1 MGSQRPGC
9 SAGRQLDRV
18 AGGMRRLNLSCRG
31 FCIDS
36 PSRADPDSG
45 EVLQV
50 PVTKPLL
57 VACMR
62 AKESRPKIIHGLF
75 PLCMPTSSV
84 ASVARPSISA
94 LPVYKDPLHP
104 PAVTSRFSQ
113 SARRIFGTRS
123 APPTSFPEIVLTGGK
138 PRQEQRHVS
147 LLDFSRPLRDAQLST
162 PMAGFVDP
170 NPNITRQ
177 SNYIPLPPPTPSRRS
192 LPDGPCN
199 YRDANVGQCGCDQ
212 FWDKLSAELHDES
225 AEHRPSS
232 ERSTWCVCGHH
243 ACFHLRA
250 SRAPEKP
257 APLTNAPFQSLH
269 VRGEER
275 AQSLPRAPCDMN
287 AGLRQL
293 EDNLLS
299 EGGQAKYNERM
310 HQLPSPSQRLLQQST
325 HTNSFSRL
333 LQSQDT
339 PSQTSTSGLP
349 GIPSVCLLSH
359 ERRPV
364 ANNEARNGANQSRQT
379 VAGLGLSMMNLQS
392 MDRINR
398 QQSPTPTIPDDIN
411 IVHTPRKPYNEPSNS
426 LDRAHTVQT
435 EANIISPSR
444 GILEQVFEFNRNFQ
458 PDEPGDTIPNTYN
471 PDDYIQSAT
480 EVATPSV
487 GNTPDL
493 SAADRAVQDGKDMI
507 EAMKRIT
514 SEIQQQSAGSSEGQT
529 YATVPTQLL
538 PKNTPATPQEQ
549 LQTLLQSAPA
559 QGLQKLVSYLA
570 PLHNLLNSIPNV
582 ASTMQELGSRLDLLE
597 NGSFNYV
604 QPEDLNQ
611 TLEMYEGRLIDVEHR
626 LDEHERMH
634 QAMDDQSSNSSF
646 GRRRVDNVTT
656 SFGSVDSTT
665 SSALVLAAMD
675 RKDTE
680 MELDNIKDRLNVLE
694 AAAPPTSLQPWEV
707 EVVLLPWGPDLKGIW
722 FSPEEPMH
730 DVTKTTQNSEE
741 WTQARTS
748 KAITIP
754 FLGRD
759 TDSSPHSV
767 TRNSNKNSVPGQTE
781 NGWSSQDISNWA
793 SGSTDDWLFPKA
805 CGSNNLVY
813 KRLQS
818 RGFVRD
824 VTFRGSSA
832 KDIQEA
838 LSHAFSDVFD
848 YLQYDDSDENPM
860 IAAYPGLRAP
870 YIPLRKVIKE
880 SRLRF
885 LTPAE
890 MSSSALWNA
899 QFLSAG
905 VMMRVSGGK
914 KRLYVTVREAYTQQ
928 VDRNE
933 FVVMEQS
940 WPELR
945 QLPRC
950 QPDKDSQMEGIDEH
964 GQPHVPEADAKEAC
978 WQFVETYDAP
988 PASVHSSFGSNQ
1000 SVQLSM
1006 RPAGRNWRRSITPNS
1021 ILKNKQPQPISPLSE
1036 NHPQRP
1042 QYYRNRTVSASVI
1055 DTHPSRL
1062 SKRRLHASTAEQFSA
1077 PQPISHAPSLSMTR
1091 LKRRRVANSSSPRPE
1106 TAQVPVWNAT
1116 PRHSRE
1122 PPSPF
1127 YSSQP
1132 ALPRSNSD
1140 VMSRPSQRSAA
1151 VAGKSTPFAYATP
1164 HSGPFVGGPGFNAY
1178 NNGGD
1183 TEPDDDNDEGEQ
1195 SWPGVTDGDNDSA
1208 SAPDFEM
1215 SASSADESIKCF
1227 SSDDGEDS
1235 DAELHAFAQRQ
1246 LAEDSDAEAHAY
1258 AQAQRQLDE
1267 ESEEDDVFDSLLS
1280 IIEA

>member
-1 MGSQRPGC
+1 
-9 SAGRQLDRV
+9 
-18 AGGMRRLNLSCRG
+18 
-31 FCIDS
+31 
-36 PSRADPDSG
+36 
-45 EVLQV
+45 
-50 PVTKPLL
+50 
-57 VACMR
+57 
-62 AKESRPKIIHGLF
+62 
-75 PLCMPTSSV
+75 
-84 ASVARPSISA
+84 
-94 LPVYKDPLHP
+94 
-104 PAVTSRFSQ
+104 
-113 SARRIFGTRS
+113 
-123 APPTSFPEIVLTGGK
+123 
-138 PRQEQRHVS
+138 
-147 LLDFSRPLRDAQLST
+147 
-162 PMAGFVDP
+162 MAGFVGP
-170 NPNITRQ
+170 NTNVARQ
-177 SNYIPLPPPTPSRRS
+177 SSYAPLHPIPSRRS

-199 YRDANVGQCGCDQ
+199 HRDANVGQCGCDQ

-225 AEHRPSS
+225 TERRPSN

-250 SRAPEKP
+250 SRASERSE
-257 APLTNAPFQSLH
+257 PLMNVPLQSLYA
-269 VRGEER
+269 GGKK
-275 AQSLPRAPCDMN
+275 QPPLLPGAPCDID

-293 EDNLLS
+293 GDNFLS
-299 EGGQAKYNERM
+299 EGGQAMYNERM
-310 HQLPSPSQRLLQQST
+310 HPQPSPSQHLLRQST
-325 HTNSFSRL
+325 QTNSLSRL

-359 ERRPV
+359 ERRPM
-364 ANNEARNGANQSRQT
+364 ANNEARNGASQSRQT
-379 VAGLGLSMMNLQS
+379 VAGLGLSMMNLES
-392 MDRINR
+392 RGRINR

-411 IVHTPRKPYNEPSNS
+411 ILHTPRMPYNEPEDSPA
-426 LDRAHTVQT
+426 RASTVQN
-435 EANIISPSR
+435 EANITSPSH
-444 GILEQVFEFNRNFQ
+444 GLLEQVFEFNRNFQ

-471 PDDYIQSAT
+471 ADDYIQSAT

-493 SAADRAVQDGKDMI
+493 TAADRAVQDGKDMI
-507 EAMKRIT
+507 DAMKRIT
-514 SEIQQQSAGSSEGQT
+514 SEIQQPSGSSPEEQT
-529 YATVPTQLL
+529 YVTVPTQLL
-538 PKNTPATPQEQ
+538 PKHAATAPQEQ
-549 LQTLLQSAPA
+549 LQSLLQSAPP

-582 ASTMQELGSRLDLLE
+582 ASTMQELGNRLDLLE

-611 TLEMYEGRLIDVEHR
+611 TLEMYEGRLIDVENR
-626 LDEHERMH
+626 LGEHERMH
-634 QAMDDQSSNSSF
+634 EAMDDQSSNSSF
-646 GRRRVDNVTT
+646 GRRRIDNATT

-665 SSALVLAAMD
+665 SSALILAAMD
-675 RKDTE
+675 RKETE
-680 MELDNIKDRLNVLE
+680 MELDNIKERLDVLE

-722 FSPEEPMH
+722 FSPEESMH
-730 DVTKTTQNSEE
+730 DTSKMTTQNSEE

-748 KAITIP
+748 KSVTLP
-754 FLGRD
+754 FLTRD
-759 TDSSPHSV
+759 TDSSPYPGTRHSAKG
-767 TRNSNKNSVPGQTE
+767 SMSGQAE

-793 SGSTDDWLFPKA
+793 SGPTDDWLFPKA

-838 LSHAFSDVFD
+838 LSHAFSDVSD

-860 IAAYPGLRAP
+860 NAAYPGLRAL
-870 YIPLRKVIKE
+870 YIPLRKVLKE

-933 FVVMEQS
+933 FFVMEQS

-945 QLPRC
+945 QLPRY
-950 QPDKDSQMEGIDEH
+950 QSDKDSEERGTD
-964 GQPHVPEADAKEAC
+964 GQCQPQVPEADAKEAC

-1000 SVQLSM
+1000 SVRLSM
-1006 RPAGRNWRRSITPNS
+1006 RPADRNWRRSITPNS

-1036 NHPQRP
+1036 NYLQRP
-1042 QYYRNRTVSASVI
+1042 PYYRNRTVSASVV
-1055 DTHPSRL
+1055 DTFPSRL
-1062 SKRRLHASTAEQFSA
+1062 SKRRLHAPAAEQASA
-1077 PQPISHAPSLSMTR
+1077 PQPISHTPSLSVTR
-1091 LKRRRVANSSSPRPE
+1091 LKRRRVTNSSSPRPG
-1106 TAQVPVWNAT
+1106 TAQVPIWNAT

-1140 VMSRPSQRSAA
+1140 VMSRPSQRSVA

-1183 TEPDDDNDEGEQ
+1183 TEPDDDNDDGEQ
-1195 SWPGVTDGDNDSA
+1195 SWRGVTDGDNDSA
-1208 SAPDFEM
+1208 EAPDFGM
-1215 SASSADESIKCF
+1215 SSSPEESVRCF
-1227 SSDDGEDS
+1227 SSDNGEDS
-1235 DAELHAFAQRQ
+1235 DAL
-1246 LAEDSDAEAHAY
+1246 SEAHVY
-1258 AQAQRQLDE
+1258 DAQHQHAQESEDE
-1267 ESEEDDVFDSLLS
+1267 EDVFDSLLS
-1280 IIEA
+1280 IIED

>member
-1 MGSQRPGC
+1 MG
-9 SAGRQLDRV
+9 
-18 AGGMRRLNLSCRG
+18 
-31 FCIDS
+31 
-36 PSRADPDSG
+36 
-45 EVLQV
+45 
-50 PVTKPLL
+50 
-57 VACMR
+57 
-62 AKESRPKIIHGLF
+62 
-75 PLCMPTSSV
+75 
-84 ASVARPSISA
+84 
-94 LPVYKDPLHP
+94 
-104 PAVTSRFSQ
+104 
-113 SARRIFGTRS
+113 
-123 APPTSFPEIVLTGGK
+123 
-138 PRQEQRHVS
+138 
-147 LLDFSRPLRDAQLST
+147 
-162 PMAGFVDP
+162 
-170 NPNITRQ
+170 
-177 SNYIPLPPPTPSRRS
+177 
-192 LPDGPCN
+192 
-199 YRDANVGQCGCDQ
+199 
-212 FWDKLSAELHDES
+212 
-225 AEHRPSS
+225 
-232 ERSTWCVCGHH
+232 
-243 ACFHLRA
+243 
-250 SRAPEKP
+250 
-257 APLTNAPFQSLH
+257 
-269 VRGEER
+269 
-275 AQSLPRAPCDMN
+275 
-287 AGLRQL
+287 
-293 EDNLLS
+293 
-299 EGGQAKYNERM
+299 
-310 HQLPSPSQRLLQQST
+310 
-325 HTNSFSRL
+325 
-333 LQSQDT
+333 
-339 PSQTSTSGLP
+339 
-349 GIPSVCLLSH
+349 
-359 ERRPV
+359 
-364 ANNEARNGANQSRQT
+364 
-379 VAGLGLSMMNLQS
+379 
-392 MDRINR
+392 RINR

-411 IVHTPRKPYNEPSNS
+411 ITHTPQKPYNEPDNTAT
-426 LDRAHTVQT
+426 RASTVQN
-435 EANIISPSR
+435 EADITSPSR

-493 SAADRAVQDGKDMI
+493 SAADRAVQDGKNMI
-507 EAMKRIT
+507 DAMKRIA
-514 SEIQQQSAGSSEGQT
+514 SEIQHQSASSPEEQT
-529 YATVPTQLL
+529 YVTTPTQLL
-538 PKNTPATPQEQ
+538 PKNAPAAQQEQ
-549 LQTLLQSAPA
+549 LQNLLQSASP

-604 QPEDLNQ
+604 QPEDLHQ

-646 GRRRVDNVTT
+646 GRRRIDNATA

-665 SSALVLAAMD
+665 SSALILAAMD

-680 MELDNIKDRLNVLE
+680 MELDNIKDRLDVLE

-730 DVTKTTQNSEE
+730 DIAKTTTQNSEE
-741 WTQARTS
+741 WTQARMS
-748 KAITIP
+748 KTTTLP

-759 TDSSPHSV
+759 TDSSPYPG
-767 TRNSNKNSVPGQTE
+767 TRSSAKGSIPGQSE

-824 VTFRGSSA
+824 VTFWGSSA

-838 LSHAFSDVFD
+838 LAHAFSDVFD

-870 YIPLRKVIKE
+870 YIPLRKVLKE

-933 FVVMEQS
+933 FFVMEQS

-945 QLPRC
+945 QLPRY
-950 QPDKDSQMEGIDEH
+950 QPDKGSQMTGDDGER
-964 GQPHVPEADAKEAC
+964 QPHVPEADAKEAC

-1036 NHPQRP
+1036 NHLQRP
-1042 QYYRNRTVSASVI
+1042 PYSRNRTVSASVI
-1055 DTHPSRL
+1055 DTFPSRL
-1062 SKRRLHASTAEQFSA
+1062 SKRRLHASATEQSSA
-1077 PQPISHAPSLSMTR
+1077 PQPISHAPSLSVTR
-1091 LKRRRVANSSSPRPE
+1091 LKRRRVTNSSSPRPE
-1106 TAQVPVWNAT
+1106 TAQVPIWNAT

-1140 VMSRPSQRSAA
+1140 IMSRPSQRSVA
-1151 VAGKSTPFAYATP
+1151 VAGKLTPFAYATP
-1164 HSGPFVGGPGFNAY
+1164 HSGPFLGGPGFNAY

-1183 TEPDDDNDEGEQ
+1183 TEPDDDNDDGEQ

-1208 SAPDFEM
+1208 SSSILDADVGAQEG
-1215 SASSADESIKCF
+1215 ASF
-1227 SSDDGEDS
+1227 SGDDSGFGGDNGEES
-1235 DAELHAFAQRQ
+1235 DAPWDDELYAQRQ
-1246 LAEDSDAEAHAY
+1246 QDED
-1258 AQAQRQLDE
+1258 DE
-1267 ESEEDDVFDSLLS
+1267 DDDDVFDSLLS
-1280 IIEA
+1280 IIED

>member
-1 MGSQRPGC
+1 
-9 SAGRQLDRV
+9 
-18 AGGMRRLNLSCRG
+18 MRR
-31 FCIDS
+31 
-36 PSRADPDSG
+36 
-45 EVLQV
+45 
-50 PVTKPLL
+50 
-57 VACMR
+57 
-62 AKESRPKIIHGLF
+62 
-75 PLCMPTSSV
+75 
-84 ASVARPSISA
+84 
-94 LPVYKDPLHP
+94 
-104 PAVTSRFSQ
+104 
-113 SARRIFGTRS
+113 
-123 APPTSFPEIVLTGGK
+123 
-138 PRQEQRHVS
+138 
-147 LLDFSRPLRDAQLST
+147 
-162 PMAGFVDP
+162 
-170 NPNITRQ
+170 
-177 SNYIPLPPPTPSRRS
+177 
-192 LPDGPCN
+192 
-199 YRDANVGQCGCDQ
+199 QCGCDQ

-225 AEHRPSS
+225 ADHRPSS

-250 SRAPEKP
+250 TRAPERQ
-257 APLTNAPFQSLH
+257 ALSMNLPLPPLYAT
-269 VRGEER
+269 GEE
-275 AQSLPRAPCDMN
+275 P
-287 AGLRQL
+287 RQL
-293 EDNLLS
+293 QASAQCDTSAAMRQLGDNLLS
-299 EGGQAKYNERM
+299 EGGQAIYNARI
-310 HQLPSPSQRLLQQST
+310 HQHSSPSQRPQRQPSE
-325 HTNSFSRL
+325 TNSFGRL

-339 PSQTSTSGLP
+339 PSQISTSGLP
-349 GIPSVCLLSH
+349 GLPSVCLLSH

-364 ANNEARNGANQSRQT
+364 ANSEARYGVNQSRQT
-379 VAGLGLSMMNLQS
+379 VAGLGLSMMNLES
-392 MDRINR
+392 MAQLNR
-398 QQSPTPTIPDDIN
+398 QQSPTSTIPDDIN
-411 IVHTPRKPYNEPSNS
+411 IAHTPRKLPNEHVISPG
-426 LDRAHTVQT
+426 R
-435 EANIISPSR
+435 ANITSPSR
-444 GILEQVFEFNRNFQ
+444 GILEQVLEFNRNFQ

-471 PDDYIQSAT
+471 PEEYVQSAT

-507 EAMKRIT
+507 DAMKRIT
-514 SEIQQQSAGSSEGQT
+514 SEIQQQSTSSTERQT
-529 YATVPTQLL
+529 YGTVPTQLL
-538 PKNTPATPQEQ
+538 PNNATAGPQEQ
-549 LQTLLQSAPA
+549 LQTLLQSAPP

-582 ASTMQELGSRLDLLE
+582 AKTMQELGSRLDLLE

-604 QPEDLNQ
+604 QPEDLNN

-626 LDEHERMH
+626 MDEHERMH
-634 QAMDDQSSNSSF
+634 EAMDEQSSTSSF
-646 GRRRVDNVTT
+646 SRRRIDNATT
-656 SFGSVDSTT
+656 SFGSNHSVDSTT
-665 SSALVLAAMD
+665 SSALILAAMD

-680 MELDNIKDRLNVLE
+680 MELDNIKERLDVLE

-722 FSPEEPMH
+722 FSPDEPMH
-730 DVTKTTQNSEE
+730 DIAKTTTQNSEE
-741 WTQARTS
+741 WTQAHTL
-748 KAITIP
+748 KTIKSLP

-759 TDSSPHSV
+759 SDSSPYPGA
-767 TRNSNKNSVPGQTE
+767 RNSVRGSISSQAD

-824 VTFRGSSA
+824 VTFKGSSA

-860 IAAYPGLRAP
+860 ISAYPGLRAP
-870 YIPLRKVIKE
+870 YIPLRKVLKE

-945 QLPRC
+945 QLPRY
-950 QPDKDSQMEGIDEH
+950 QPEQDSQMEGNDE
-964 GQPHVPEADAKEAC
+964 QCQAHVPEADAKEAC

-1042 QYYRNRTVSASVI
+1042 LYYRNRTVSASVV
-1055 DTHPSRL
+1055 DTVTPRQ
-1062 SKRRLHASTAEQFSA
+1062 SKRRFNPSIVEQSSA
-1077 PQPISHAPSLSMTR
+1077 PQVTSRAPSLPSAR
-1091 LKRRRVANSSSPRPE
+1091 LKRRRVTNSSSPRPE
-1106 TAQVPVWNAT
+1106 EAHVTIWNAT
-1116 PRHSRE
+1116 PRQSRE

-1140 VMSRPSQRSAA
+1140 VMSRPSQRSVAI
-1151 VAGKSTPFAYATP
+1151 AGKSTPFAYATP
-1164 HSGPFVGGPGFNAY
+1164 HSGPFPAGPGFNAY

-1183 TEPDDDNDEGEQ
+1183 TEPDDDNDAYDNDDGEK
-1195 SWPGVTDGDNDSA
+1195 SWRGVTDDDNDQDNDSA
-1208 SAPDFEM
+1208 SSSVLNAETGAQEG
-1215 SASSADESIKCF
+1215 ASF
-1227 SSDDGEDS
+1227 SGDDSGFGSDNGEDS
-1235 DAELHAFAQRQ
+1235 DAPSEDDGEVYAQRQ
-1246 LAEDSDAEAHAY
+1246 HG
-1258 AQAQRQLDE
+1258 
-1267 ESEEDDVFDSLLS
+1267 EEDEDEDDEDVFDSLLS

>member
-1 MGSQRPGC
+1 M
-9 SAGRQLDRV
+9 
-18 AGGMRRLNLSCRG
+18 NL
-31 FCIDS
+31 
-36 PSRADPDSG
+36 
-45 EVLQV
+45 
-50 PVTKPLL
+50 
-57 VACMR
+57 
-62 AKESRPKIIHGLF
+62 
-75 PLCMPTSSV
+75 
-84 ASVARPSISA
+84 
-94 LPVYKDPLHP
+94 
-104 PAVTSRFSQ
+104 
-113 SARRIFGTRS
+113 
-123 APPTSFPEIVLTGGK
+123 
-138 PRQEQRHVS
+138 
-147 LLDFSRPLRDAQLST
+147 
-162 PMAGFVDP
+162 PM
-170 NPNITRQ
+170 
-177 SNYIPLPPPTPSRRS
+177 
-192 LPDGPCN
+192 
-199 YRDANVGQCGCDQ
+199 
-212 FWDKLSAELHDES
+212 
-225 AEHRPSS
+225 
-232 ERSTWCVCGHH
+232 
-243 ACFHLRA
+243 
-250 SRAPEKP
+250 
-257 APLTNAPFQSLH
+257 QSLYA
-269 VRGEER
+269 RGEEQR
-275 AQSLPRAPCDMN
+275 QLLPGAQCDTSP
-287 AGLRQL
+287 GLRQL
-293 EDNLLS
+293 GNNLLS
-299 EGGQAKYNERM
+299 EGGQAMYNERM
-310 HQLPSPSQRLLQQST
+310 HHRPSPSQHPQRPPSE
-325 HTNSFSRL
+325 TNSFGRL

-339 PSQTSTSGLP
+339 PSQISTSGLP
-349 GIPSVCLLSH
+349 GLPSVCLLSH

-364 ANNEARNGANQSRQT
+364 ANNEARYGVNQSRQT
-379 VAGLGLSMMNLQS
+379 VAGLGLSMMNLESAAQ
-392 MDRINR
+392 INR

-411 IVHTPRKPYNEPSNS
+411 ILHTPQKLPNKPVISPG
-426 LDRAHTVQT
+426 RANTTQN
-435 EANIISPSR
+435 EANIASPSR

-471 PDDYIQSAT
+471 PDEYVQSAT

-493 SAADRAVQDGKDMI
+493 RAADRAVQDGKDMI
-507 EAMKRIT
+507 DAMKRIT
-514 SEIQQQSAGSSEGQT
+514 SEIQQQSTSSPERAT

-538 PKNTPATPQEQ
+538 QKNAAVGPQEQ
-549 LQTLLQSAPA
+549 LQNLLQSAPP

-582 ASTMQELGSRLDLLE
+582 ANTMQELGSRLDLLE

-634 QAMDDQSSNSSF
+634 QAMDDQSCTSSF
-646 GRRRVDNVTT
+646 TRRRIDNATT
-656 SFGSVDSTT
+656 SFGSNRSVDSTT
-665 SSALVLAAMD
+665 SSALILAAMD
-675 RKDTE
+675 HKDTE
-680 MELDNIKDRLNVLE
+680 MELDNIKERLDVLE
-694 AAAPPTSLQPWEV
+694 AAAPPTLLQPWEV

-730 DVTKTTQNSEE
+730 DVAKTTTQNSEE
-741 WTQARTS
+741 WTQAHTS
-748 KAITIP
+748 KTTTGLP

-759 TDSSPHSV
+759 TDSSPYPGA
-767 TRNSNKNSVPGQTE
+767 RNSVRASLPGQSE

-793 SGSTDDWLFPKA
+793 SGSSDDWLFPKA

-813 KRLQS
+813 KRLRS

-832 KDIQEA
+832 RDIQEA

-860 IAAYPGLRAP
+860 ISAYPGLRAP
-870 YIPLRKVIKE
+870 YIPLRKVLKE

-945 QLPRC
+945 QLPRY
-950 QPDKDSQMEGIDEH
+950 QPNQDSQMEGNDE
-964 GQPHVPEADAKEAC
+964 QCQAHVPEADAKEAC

-988 PASVHSSFGSNQ
+988 PASVHSSFGSNH

-1006 RPAGRNWRRSITPNS
+1006 RPAGQNWRRSITPNP

-1036 NHPQRP
+1036 HHLQRP
-1042 QYYRNRTVSASVI
+1042 TYYRNRTVSASVI
-1055 DTHPSRL
+1055 DTFPSRL
-1062 SKRRLHASTAEQFSA
+1062 SKRRLNVEQSSA
-1077 PQPISHAPSLSMTR
+1077 PQAVSRAPSLPSARM
-1091 LKRRRVANSSSPRPE
+1091 KRRRVTNSSSPRPE
-1106 TAQVPVWNAT
+1106 EAHVSRWNAT

-1140 VMSRPSQRSAA
+1140 IMSRPSQRSIA

-1164 HSGPFVGGPGFNAY
+1164 HSGPFISGPGFNAY

-1183 TEPDDDNDEGEQ
+1183 TEPDDDNDAYDNDDGEQ
-1195 SWPGVTDGDNDSA
+1195 SWRGVTDGDNDN
-1208 SAPDFEM
+1208 D
-1215 SASSADESIKCF
+1215 SASSSVLDAETGAQEGASF
-1227 SSDDGEDS
+1227 SGDDSGFGSDNGEDS
-1235 DAELHAFAQRQ
+1235 DAPSEDDGEVYAQRQ
-1246 LAEDSDAEAHAY
+1246 
-1258 AQAQRQLDE
+1258 QDE
-1267 ESEEDDVFDSLLS
+1267 EDEDDEDVFDSLLS